1 MLDVGENV
9 FYDSSDDA
17 RLILVSRLEIVSAPL
32 HSKEGTRRNVR
43 G

>member
-1 MLDVGENV
+1 MLDVGEDV

-32 HSKEGTRRNVR
+32 HSKDGINKDLR